1 MAMIQKQVENQLVKY
16 LAIITIALLAI
27 IGVGGSLGFNYI
39 QSLKKDSAIW
49 QENYIQTTQQIRSLR
64 LDLSD
69 FKTVSGI
76 HFDSIIK
83 VAKIKPKHVTQ
94 YIENKNVYNYSD
106 TTITEIVKRN
116 DSTYYFSDTT
126 GCIKIKG
133 LVSTKDSIPA
143 VSITSKN
150 YESNSY
156 YIFHNERKSYKFLF
170 WTWNLFGKRE
180 SKLTVKSDCGE
191 NTVTNLEIRK

>member
-1 MAMIQKQVENQLVKY
+1 MGTIQQQLAKY
-16 LAIITIALLAI
+16 LVIAVLALLAI
-27 IGVGGSLGFNYI
+27 IGMGGYFAFNAI
-39 QSLKKDSAIW
+39 KSLKFDASVW
-49 QENYIQTTQQIRSLR
+49 QDNYIQTTQQIRSLK

-76 HFDSIIK
+76 HFDSIMK
-83 VAKIKPKHVTQ
+83 VAKIKPTHVTN
-94 YIENKNVYNYSD
+94 YIENKQVYNYSD
-106 TTITEIVKRN
+106 TTITKIVKRD
-116 DSTYYFSDTT
+116 DSTYAFLDTI

-143 VSITSKN
+143 VSITSKT

-180 SKLTVKSDCGE
+180 NKLTVKSDCGE